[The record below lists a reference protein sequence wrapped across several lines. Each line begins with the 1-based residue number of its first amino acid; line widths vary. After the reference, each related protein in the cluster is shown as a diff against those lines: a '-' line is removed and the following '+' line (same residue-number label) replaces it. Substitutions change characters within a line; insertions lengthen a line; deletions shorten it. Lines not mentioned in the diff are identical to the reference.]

1 MNIKNLLNNS
11 AMHLR
16 GLVGRL
22 EVQLKATHDPSDKD
36 DLREWIDDCR
46 GQIGALNAVA
56 SAYGPII
63 QSAIDTGI
71 RGLTHR
77 IVVQTV
83 KTKYSE
89 KGEVVYCEWEDVSSH
104 EFTVDTSAAHE
115 GLESHG

>member
-77 IVVQTV
+77 ILVQAVHPET
-83 KTKYSE
+83 
-89 KGEVVYCEWEDVSSH
+89 GAWADVSVH
-104 EFTVDTSAAHE
+104 EFTVDVPAAHE